1 MRKSGL
7 LAVVLVVVLV
17 GALVGACGGSKKESS
32 TAPTTTASS
41 PSTGGAYASR
51 APAKPVC
58 ELLSRDDIAKAVGN
72 PVRDP
77 QPGAPGE
84 CTWGTDVDGGTSV
97 DITAEK
103 PDPSQAALVCTA
115 LRNEQ
120 ASELPREQVS
130 GLGTSAVWVWQKLAE
145 PLVQGTL
152 VACWKD
158 SAVEVLLT
166 GEKDLG
172 ALKATAIQLAKTTQA
187 RI

>member
-1 MRKSGL
+1 MRRNGL
-7 LAVVLVVVLV
+7 PVLVVLAV
-17 GALVGACGGSKKESS
+17 ALLGACGGSKKEGSP
-32 TAPTTTASS
+32 AVTTAGPT
-41 PSTGGAYASR
+41 PSIGGAYATR
-51 APAKPVC
+51 ALARPMC
-58 ELLSRDDIAKAVGN
+58 DLLTRDDVAKAVGN
-72 PVRDP
+72 PVGAP
-77 QPGAPGE
+77 QQGAPGE

-97 DITAEK
+97 DITAQK

-120 ASELPREQVS
+120 ASDLPREQVS
-130 GLGTSAVWVWQKLAE
+130 GVGTSAVWVWQKLAP

-172 ALKATAIQLAKTTQA
+172 ALKATAVELARTTQA
-187 RI
+187 RL